1 MIYMIF
7 WSLFFVLA
15 TSVCEFGYAYGGI
28 DRTFK
33 GLNKGAAEASL
44 NMANLDASGMPQFQ
58 VALFESN
65 VRKYLVFNLKPYV
78 KETAYL
84 VGFSYYDVGTGR
96 YFEKT
101 PAFSTGAKVTLKASV
116 LSFSVYEDSVR
127 FYVRKGTAYE

>member
-1 MIYMIF
+1 MIYMMF

-44 NMANLDASGMPQFQ
+44 NMANPDASGMPRFQ

-65 VRKYLVFNLKPYV
+65 VRKYLAFNLKPYV
-78 KETAYL
+78 KEEAYL
-84 VGFSYYDVGTGR
+84 VAFAYYDAGTGR
-96 YFEKT
+96 YFEEA
-101 PAFSTGAKVTLKASV
+101 PAYATGAKVTLKASV

-127 FYVRKGTAYE
+127 FYVKKGTTYE